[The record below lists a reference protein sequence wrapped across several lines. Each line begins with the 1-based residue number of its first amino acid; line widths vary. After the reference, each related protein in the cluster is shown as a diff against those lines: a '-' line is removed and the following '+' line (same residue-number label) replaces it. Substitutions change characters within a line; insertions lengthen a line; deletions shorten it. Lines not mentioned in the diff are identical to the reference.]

1 MGEDFFGYRWQQPVL
16 INHRSWAEVNPQLT
30 PSFSLDASL
39 FLLVHFPMFVGK
51 IPLLLVTSSCLLDAK
66 LIGCK
71 AYFFVGETTIFL
83 LLKSQVGLGTSPSRL
98 FPIEQCSKL
107 ILIWAYTI
115 HIYPL
120 YWELYKGLRDID
132 CGVIPI
138 VAWFSYDYGPIY
150 SFGVVILLSNK
161 SLSIICWHHM
171 KIPIKWILT

>member
-1 MGEDFFGYRWQQPVL
+1 
-16 INHRSWAEVNPQLT
+16 
-30 PSFSLDASL
+30 
-39 FLLVHFPMFVGK
+39 MFVGK

-138 VAWFSYDYGPIY
+138 VA
-150 SFGVVILLSNK
+150 
-161 SLSIICWHHM
+161 
-171 KIPIKWILT
+171 